1 MVLKKGKYIPHNYI
15 TKKRPIFRM
24 KNIIN
29 HITQLN
35 SFFYLYLGSQDT
47 PPCEEYTYHL
57 VVEKPIK
64 IANCQLKVLRENSLA
79 ITDVKVVH
87 SRLLQV
93 NDPDEYDKDDKDDKN
108 DKDDKD
114 DKDDESNE
122 TSESSDNN
130 MILGDKDRDEKVV
143 ILSKIFPHNDLF
155 KYVPKESITKGNEY
169 VEKKKKILNHHSNI
183 ITELNKKVNC

>member
-1 MVLKKGKYIPHNYI
+1 MN
-15 TKKRPIFRM
+15 T
-24 KNIIN
+24 
-29 HITQLN
+29 T
-35 SFFYLYLGSQDT
+35 
-47 PPCEEYTYHL
+47 
-57 VVEKPIK
+57 
-64 IANCQLKVLRENSLA
+64 
-79 ITDVKVVH
+79 
-87 SRLLQV
+87 
-93 NDPDEYDKDDKDDKN
+93 KDDKDDKN
-108 DKDDKD
+108 DKD